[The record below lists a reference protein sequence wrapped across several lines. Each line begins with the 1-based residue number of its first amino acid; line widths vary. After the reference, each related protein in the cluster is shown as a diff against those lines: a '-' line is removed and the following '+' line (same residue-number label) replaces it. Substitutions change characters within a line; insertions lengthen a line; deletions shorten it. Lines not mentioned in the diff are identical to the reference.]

1 VALKLKYTSPA
12 GETRSWTLKEII
24 QGKPINRPT
33 HPMLVHFPIAFYI
46 GSLALDVLSRLGTF
60 PEAPVAATWALLGAF
75 VATIGAVT
83 TGLVDRSTM
92 RPGSK
97 ARKTAT
103 THMLLQFL
111 TAGVFILDFAVRWSD
126 RHLPKAKPLWIVLG
140 VVGVGILTVAADFG
154 GQLVYLIGFRV
165 GGGKD

>member
-1 VALKLKYTSPA
+1 VALKLKYTSPT
-12 GETRSWTLKEII
+12 GETRPWTLKEII

-46 GSLALDVLSRLGTF
+46 GSLALDVLSRVGTF
-60 PEAPVAATWALLGAF
+60 PAAPVAATWALLGAF
-75 VATIGAVT
+75 VVTVGAVT

-97 ARKTAT
+97 SRKTAT

-111 TAGVFILDFAVRWSD
+111 TAGVFVVDLAVRWSD

-140 VVGVGILTVAADFG
+140 VVGVGILTVASDFG
-154 GQLVYLIGFRV
+154 GQLVYLIGVRV